1 MSISK
6 YFSTRAAELYAFCQE
21 RGYNTR
27 VALLMDLGR
36 HSGRRRFVVWDFQQG
51 RALYSFPVSH
61 GSGSARSHVRSA
73 YAECSNE
80 DGSHLS
86 SAGRALVAER
96 YVGRYGVAYRLDGLD
111 ETNSALRKRCVVL
124 HGWRYTTSFP
134 IYPFPTV
141 GSWGCPVLS
150 RRAMRI
156 VDEIL
161 QREQRVVL
169 WMYK

>member
-21 RGYNTR
+21 RGFNTR

-150 RRAMRI
+150 LRAMRK

-161 QREQRVVL
+161 QWEERVVL
-169 WMYK
+169 WLYK

>member
-6 YFSTRAAELYAFCQE
+6 DFSSRAAELYAFCQE
-21 RGYNTR
+21 GGYNTR
-27 VALLMDLGR
+27 VALMMDLGC

-61 GSGSARSHVRSA
+61 GSGSDRSHVRSA

-86 SAGRALVAER
+86 SIGKCLIAER
-96 YVGRYGVAYRLDGLD
+96 YEGRYGVAYRLDGLD

-150 RRAMRI
+150 RRAMRKL
-156 VDEIL
+156 DEIL
-161 QREQRVVL
+161 QREQQVVL

>member
-6 YFSTRAAELYAFCQE
+6 YFSTRAAELYAFCRE
-21 RGYNTR
+21 GGYNTR

-51 RALYSFPVSH
+51 KALHSFPASH
-61 GSGSARSHVRSA
+61 GSGSVQSHVRSA

-150 RRAMRI
+150 RRAMRK

>member
-6 YFSTRAAELYAFCQE
+6 DFSSRVAELYAFCQE

-27 VALLMDLGR
+27 LALMMDLGR
-36 HSGRRRFVVWDFQQG
+36 HSGCRRFVVWDFQQG

-73 YAECSNE
+73 YAECSNG

-150 RRAMRI
+150 LRAMKKL
-156 VDEIL
+156 DEIL

>member
-27 VALLMDLGR
+27 VALMMDLGC

-150 RRAMRI
+150 RRAMRK

-161 QREQRVVL
+161 QREERVVL
-169 WMYK
+169 WLYK

>member
-6 YFSTRAAELYAFCQE
+6 DFSSRAAELYAFCQE
-21 RGYNTR
+21 RGFNTR
-27 VALLMDLGR
+27 LALMMDLGR

-51 RALYSFPVSH
+51 RALHSFPASH
-61 GSGSARSHVRSA
+61 GSGLVQSHVRSA

-150 RRAMRI
+150 LRAMKKL
-156 VDEIL
+156 DEIL